1 MSTSASPL
9 RGVAYIV
16 AAMTVLSASDAAAK
30 WLAPHYTA
38 GEIMWIRSL
47 IGLPIAVVILALSRG
62 PSGFRTERLRG
73 HVIRTGLMLLAW
85 GPFIY
90 ALRSLPLADAF
101 TIAFCSPLFMTIFGF
116 LILGERVHRA
126 RWIAVVVGF
135 LGVIVVLQPSGTGFG
150 LAALATL
157 FAALTWALSTTFTRR
172 LTETDSS
179 ETMLFYYMLLSS
191 VGLALGLP
199 SYSLAVQP
207 EHWWVF
213 GVTGIAG
220 TAGHWLIAQGFRYGE
235 VSLLAVFEYLALV
248 WALLFGF
255 WIWGDT
261 PNATVLLGAA
271 LIIGSGIAIAR
282 MEGRRHRALG
292 KPGQASPAEIA
303 A

>member
-1 MSTSASPL
+1 MTPASSPL

-30 WLAPHYTA
+30 WLAPHYSV

-47 IGLPIAVVILALSRG
+47 MGLPLAVLILAASRG
-62 PSGFRTERLRG
+62 RAGFRTQRLGG
-73 HVIRTGLMLLAW
+73 HVARTGLMLLAW
-85 GPFIY
+85 AAFIY
-90 ALRSLPLADAF
+90 ALRTLPLADAF

-116 LILGERVHRA
+116 LLLGERVHRS

-135 LGVIVVLQPSGTGFG
+135 VGVIVVLQPSGTGVG

-157 FAALTWALSTTFTRR
+157 FAALTWALSTIYTRR
-172 LTETDSS
+172 VTVTDSS
-179 ETMLFYYMLLSS
+179 ESMLFFYMLLSS
-191 VGLALGLP
+191 AALSLGLP
-199 SYSLAVQP
+199 TYTLEIRP

-213 GVTGIAG
+213 AVTGLAG

-235 VSLLAVFEYLALV
+235 VSLLAVFEYLTLI
-248 WALLFGF
+248 WALLFGY

-271 LIIGSGIAIAR
+271 LIIGSGVAIAR
-282 MEGRRHRALG
+282 MEGRRARAPSKRG
-292 KPGQASPAEIA
+292 ATAAAEIA

>member
-1 MSTSASPL
+1 MTHSGSPL

-30 WLAPHYTA
+30 WLAPHYSA
-38 GEIMWIRSL
+38 VEIMLIRSL
-47 IGLPIAVVILALSRG
+47 IGLPIATVILALSRG
-62 PSGFRTERLRG
+62 RAGFRTQHLAG
-73 HVIRTGLMLLAW
+73 HAARTALMLLAW

-90 ALRSLPLADAF
+90 ALRTLPLADAF
-101 TIAFCSPLFMTIFGF
+101 TIAFCSPLFMTIFGY
-116 LILGERVHRA
+116 LLLGERVQRA

-135 LGVIVVLQPSGTGFG
+135 LGVIVVLQPSGTGLG

-157 FAALTWALSTTFTRR
+157 FAALMWALSTIFTRR
-172 LTETDSS
+172 LTATDSS

-191 VGLALGLP
+191 AGLALGFP
-199 SYSLAVQP
+199 AYTLAIEP
-207 EHWWVF
+207 GHWWVF
-213 GVTGIAG
+213 AVTGLAG

-261 PNATVLLGAA
+261 PNATVLVGAA
-271 LIIGSGIAIAR
+271 LIIASGVTIAR
-282 MEGRRHRALG
+282 MEGRRARALG
-292 KPGQASPAEIA
+292 ERGASAEIA